1 MADHSVDLLVIGAG
15 ASGATVA
22 FEAVRRGLSVALLEA
37 GDIGGGTS
45 CRSTKLLHGGVRYL
59 ELAFKTLDIAQLQLV
74 REALLER
81 AHWLE
86 QAPFLARRL
95 DLVLPT
101 DSLWGQAY
109 YRAGLGIYDALAGR
123 RGIGRS
129 HGVSQ
134 QQLQEAMPL
143 LKPCRGG
150 VAYSDGQFDDA
161 RLNLLLAR
169 SAEQGGA
176 SLRTRCRVVAF
187 ERTADGSLCAAISE
201 NSAGRQERW
210 NASVIVNAT
219 GIQADSI
226 RQMADPDAVPRM
238 LTSRGSHLVLE
249 QDLCPG
255 GLGLLVPS
263 TADGRVLFMLPFMGR
278 TLVGTTD
285 APCAIEAATSPTD
298 DEEAYL
304 LSYVRQWF
312 PKLTHPT
319 VSSRWAGGRPL
330 LRPAGDSLDSSRVV
344 REHEVE
350 AMPCGLISLMGGKW
364 TTCRPM
370 ALDTLKAVAHRC
382 GRSLPVTRSLTLLG
396 SRGSA
401 DQTRQALSDQAIQLE
416 ALLPHGAHLQ
426 RQIMH
431 LQGSHGLQALD
442 LVQRADPDS
451 REPLSPAIPLC
462 IAEIDHAIQHEHA
475 KSATDVLARRCRL
488 AMVDLAEAQRLQ
500 DLVEQRLDQ
509 TGVEAVST
517 SPISHQLMP

>member
-1 MADHSVDLLVIGAG
+1 MADHTVDLLVIGAG
-15 ASGATVA
+15 ASGATLA
-22 FEAVRRGLSVALLEA
+22 FEAVQRGLSVALLEG

-81 AHWLE
+81 AHWLD

-134 QQLQEAMPL
+134 QQLQKAMPW

-161 RLNLLLAR
+161 RLNVLLAR

-187 ERTADGSLCAAISE
+187 ERTAEGSVCAAISE
-201 NSAGRQERW
+201 NSAGLQERW

-263 TADGRVLFMLPFMGR
+263 TVDGRVLFMLPFMGR

-285 APCAIEAATSPTD
+285 APCEIDAATSPTD

-304 LSYVRQWF
+304 LNYVRQWF
-312 PKLTHPT
+312 PKLKDPT

-330 LRPAGDSLDSSRVV
+330 LRPAGENLDSSRLV

-350 AMPCGLISLMGGKW
+350 SLPCGLISLMGGKW

-370 ALDTLKAVAHRC
+370 ALDTLTAVARRF
-382 GRSLPVTRSLTLLG
+382 GRSLPVTRSLALLG
-396 SRGSA
+396 SGASA
-401 DQTRQALSDQAIQLE
+401 EQTGQALNEQAIQLE
-416 ALLPHGAHLQ
+416 ALLPHGPLMQ
-426 RQIMH
+426 RQIRH
-431 LQGSHGLQALD
+431 LQASHGLEALK
-442 LVQRADPDS
+442 LVLQADPDS
-451 REPLSPAIPLC
+451 REPLSSAIPVC
-462 IAEIDHAIQHEHA
+462 IAEIDHAIHHEHA

-488 AMVDLAEAQRLQ
+488 AMVDLGEAQRLQ
-500 DLVEQRLDQ
+500 GLVEQRLVQ
-509 TGVEAVST
+509 AGVDVVST